1 MYGYY
6 DLQPEIEIGYRF
18 HKKHWGKGYETEVT
32 KATC

>member
-1 MYGYY
+1 M
-6 DLQPEIEIGYRF
+6 GYRF